1 MIDVLFLVLDCPK
14 FPMLD
19 DRRRVEMLK
28 GGQQMLEVSIFY
40 KLQFRERNPAKTIYV
55 SVKYFIDSLNH
66 FKINVIDVVAVG
78 NCSYLLSPI

>member
-1 MIDVLFLVLDCPK
+1 
-14 FPMLD
+14 
-19 DRRRVEMLK
+19 
-28 GGQQMLEVSIFY
+28 MLEVSIFY